1 MAAARLAAMSLPGV
15 PMKSFRLSLLALVAG
30 AALAAQAQNTA
41 PRAPATAPASAPAAA
56 AEGVI
61 PNPEM
66 ERAGQTAA
74 QGWLLLL
81 DRKDWGTAWDA
92 SAAMFRQAVPLS
104 AWMDGVPKLRDP
116 LGAFVE
122 RAPATVVYKKTL
134 PGRPA
139 GDYVTAIFTSKFA
152 NKAQVEET
160 VTTVREAD
168 GRWRVTGYTA
178 R

>member
-1 MAAARLAAMSLPGV
+1 
-15 PMKSFRLSLLALVAG
+15 MKSFRLSLLALVAG
-30 AALAAQAQNTA
+30 VALVAQAQNTA
-41 PRAPATAPASAPAAA
+41 PATPAAPASNG
-56 AEGVI
+56 GVS
-61 PNPEM
+61 NPEM

-92 SAAMFRQAVPLS
+92 SASMFRQSVPLP

-116 LGAFVE
+116 FGAFVE
-122 RAPATVVYKKTL
+122 REPAAVVYKRSL

-139 GDYVTAIFTSKFA
+139 GDYVTAIFVSKFA
-152 NKAQVEET
+152 NKARVEET
-160 VTTVREAD
+160 VTTVREPD